1 MSSLRRASH
10 HRQLCVSVHVNESTP
25 RASRQRA
32 NIAPPTG
39 LWTRAGVPRFRR
51 QHHHDRGHPTPRNV
65 KLGAVLQHF
74 RRFCKKYTLSGARCT
89 RQHAMQNRVNGEPY
103 IHYLVDERL
112 LCWSKKQR
120 KKYQD
125 RQDSRLYDVM
135 YIDYLNDPEFET
147 WSSELCHEYHER
159 QLRHL
164 RTQHIDWSADARF
177 QDMSPDDRHDLK
189 RSVSRPR
196 RRHPCVLM

>member
-1 MSSLRRASH
+1 
-10 HRQLCVSVHVNESTP
+10 
-25 RASRQRA
+25 
-32 NIAPPTG
+32 
-39 LWTRAGVPRFRR
+39 
-51 QHHHDRGHPTPRNV
+51 
-65 KLGAVLQHF
+65 
-74 RRFCKKYTLSGARCT
+74 
-89 RQHAMQNRVNGEPY
+89 MQNRVNGEPY